1 MLSVLHLIVF
11 AVFKVFDRFM
21 KIFREPVAAQQKGLN
36 YSFPK
41 MERSR
46 LRLENKSMDLLF
58 VVLFAGVVALILA
71 LLIALKILSREVE
84 DKGMVK
90 FSPKL

>member
-1 MLSVLHLIVF
+1 
-11 AVFKVFDRFM
+11 M

-36 YSFPK
+36 YSFSK

-71 LLIALKILSREVE
+71 LLYS
-84 DKGMVK
+84 VK
-90 FSPKL
+90 DLD